1 MLSIHLPTFPV
12 LATERLVLRELR
24 PSDAEQV
31 FAFRSDP
38 LVMRHVPRPLA
49 RSVEEASA
57 LIELITTT
65 VAATDAVQ
73 WAMTLKS
80 SSSRSLGRTDSLI
93 GIIGFWRMQKEHY
106 LAELG
111 YSLQRAHWG
120 QGLMSE
126 AIGAVVDFGFNTLGF
141 HKVEAFTRPE
151 NMGSIRALDKN
162 GFLREGHFR
171 ENIFWEGVFHDSLVY
186 GRLAR

>member
-1 MLSIHLPTFPV
+1 MLTIHLPTFPV

-38 LVMRHVPRPLA
+38 LVMRHVSRPLA
-49 RSVEEASA
+49 QSVEEASA
-57 LIELITTT
+57 LIGLITTT

-73 WAMTLKS
+73 WAITLK
-80 SSSRSLGRTDSLI
+80 GMDVLI
-93 GIIGFWRMQKEHY
+93 GIIGFWRMRKEHY

-111 YSLQRAHWG
+111 YSLQRALWG

-126 AIGAVVDFGFNTLGF
+126 AIGAVVEFGFSTLGF

>member
-1 MLSIHLPTFPV
+1 MLAIHLPIFPV

-24 PSDAEQV
+24 PSDADQV

-38 LVMRHVPRPLA
+38 LVMRYVSRPLA

-57 LIELITTT
+57 LIDLITTT

-73 WAMTLKS
+73 WAMTLK
-80 SSSRSLGRTDSLI
+80 GTDTLI

-120 QGLMSE
+120 QGLMTE
-126 AIGAVVDFGFNTLGF
+126 AIGAVVDFGFDALGF

-151 NMGSIRALDKN
+151 NAGSIRALEKN

-171 ENIFWEGVFHDSLVY
+171 ESIFWEGVFHDSLVY

>member
-1 MLSIHLPTFPV
+1 MLTIHLPTFPV

-38 LVMRHVPRPLA
+38 LVMRHVSRPLA

-57 LIELITTT
+57 LIDLITST

-73 WAMTLKS
+73 WAMTLK
-80 SSSRSLGRTDSLI
+80 GTDALI
-93 GIIGFWRMQKEHY
+93 GIIGFWRMQKEHH

-120 QGLMSE
+120 QGLMTE
-126 AIGAVVDFGFNTLGF
+126 AIGAVVDFGFKTLGF
-141 HKVEAFTRPE
+141 HKVEAITRPG
-151 NMGSIRALDKN
+151 NAGSIRALEKN
-162 GFLREGHFR
+162 GFTREAHFK
-171 ENIFWEGVFHDSLVY
+171 ENIFWNGAFHDSVHF
-186 GRLAR
+186 GRLAP